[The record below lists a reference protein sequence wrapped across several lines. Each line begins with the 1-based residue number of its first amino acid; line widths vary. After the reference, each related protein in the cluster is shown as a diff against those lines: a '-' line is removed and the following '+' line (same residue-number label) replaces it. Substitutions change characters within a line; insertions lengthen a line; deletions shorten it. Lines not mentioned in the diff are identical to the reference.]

1 MAIRTT
7 SESLL
12 HDSAVALNKGLGVH
26 GVVMV
31 TGTADTTAASGTYF
45 AVQFV
50 TDCTPTT
57 LTISNS
63 TTVTSV
69 AHKAGTVI
77 YGDITAITAGASET
91 YILYK
96 AK

>member
-1 MAIRTT
+1 MTIRTT
-7 SESLL
+7 SEQLL
-12 HDSAVALNKGLGVH
+12 QDSAVALNKGLGMH

-31 TGTADTTAASGTYF
+31 TGTAAQSVASGTYF

-50 TDCTPTT
+50 TACTPTT

-69 AHKAGTVI
+69 AYLGGTII
-77 YGDITAITAGASET
+77 YGDITAITAGSGET

-96 AK
+96 SK

>member
-1 MAIRTT
+1 MAIRTI
-7 SESLL
+7 SESFLQ
-12 HDSAVALNKGLGVH
+12 DSAVALNKGLGVH

-31 TGTADTTAASGTYF
+31 TGTAAQSVDSGTYF

>member
-26 GVVMV
+26 GVVMI
-31 TGTADTTAASGTYF
+31 TGNAAQSVASGTYF

-50 TDCTPTT
+50 TACTPTA

-63 TTVTSV
+63 TTVTGV
-69 AHKAGTVI
+69 AHPAGTII
-77 YGDITAITAGASET
+77 YGDITAITAGGGET

>member
-12 HDSAVALNKGLGVH
+12 HDSAIALNKSLGMH

-31 TGTADTTAASGTYF
+31 TGTATTTATSGTYF

-69 AHKAGTVI
+69 QHKAGTVI
-77 YGDITAITAGASET
+77 YGDITAITAGSGET

>member
-1 MAIRTT
+1 MTIRTT
-7 SESLL
+7 SEQLL
-12 HDSAVALNKGLGVH
+12 QDSAVALNKGLGMH

-31 TGTADTTAASGTYF
+31 TGTGATTAASGTYF

-50 TDCTPTT
+50 TACTPTT

-69 AHKAGTVI
+69 THIAGTVI
-77 YGDITAITAGASET
+77 YGDITAITAGSGET